1 MLEAQGVG
9 FHYHR
14 GRIVLEDI
22 SFTLPAGRVMC
33 LLGPNGTGKTTLL
46 RCLLGLLRP
55 DEGRFLWDGRD
66 LSALTRRARARLM
79 AYVPQSSALTFP
91 YEVQEVV
98 LMGRVAHLGLGNA
111 PGREDRR
118 KAALAMERLE
128 IGHLRGHVFQHLSG
142 GERQMVLMARA
153 LA

>member
-66 LSALTRRARARLM
+66 LSALTRRACARLM

-91 YEVQEVV
+91 RQTENTQIR
-98 LMGRVAHLGLGNA
+98 L
-111 PGREDRR
+111 
-118 KAALAMERLE
+118 LARSL
-128 IGHLRGHVFQHLSG
+128 
-142 GERQMVLMARA
+142 ARA
-153 LA
+153 LLAPNLPRFRLFWLCL